1 MRVNHQPRVE
11 VGSIMSLYSQNLYGQ
26 PSYGGPSYSSPR
38 PASYSQFYHQPAPPP
53 TYTVD
58 AASFRR
64 EYMTRL
70 AELTF
75 NSRPMIQHL
84 SMLAQDSSRF
94 ADIVAQCIEEHI
106 RTVSCS
112 FILNILISSC
122 ERQVV

>member
-1 MRVNHQPRVE
+1 
-11 VGSIMSLYSQNLYGQ
+11 MSLYSQALYGQ
-26 PSYGGPSYSSPR
+26 PSYGGGPSYSSQH
-38 PASYSQFYHQPAPPP
+38 PATYSQFYRQPPPPAPP
-53 TYTVD
+53 YTID

-70 AELTF
+70 SELTC

-94 ADIVAQCIEEHI
+94 ADIVANCIEEHI
-106 RTVSCS
+106 RTVSHGYN
-112 FILNILISSC
+112 LNILISSC

>member
-1 MRVNHQPRVE
+1 V
-11 VGSIMSLYSQNLYGQ
+11 SSMSLYSQNLYGQ

-38 PASYSQFYHQPAPPP
+38 PAPYSQFYHQPAPPAPP

-94 ADIVAQCIEEHI
+94 ADIAAQCIEEHI
-106 RTVSCS
+106 RTVSPS
-112 FILNILISSC
+112 YILNILISSC

>member
-1 MRVNHQPRVE
+1 
-11 VGSIMSLYSQNLYGQ
+11 MSLYSQSLYGQ
-26 PSYGGPSYSSPR
+26 SSYGGPSYSSAH
-38 PASYSQFYHQPAPPP
+38 PASYYHQPPPAPPA
-53 TYTVD
+53 YTVD

-70 AELTF
+70 SELTF

-106 RTVSCS
+106 RTVSPGY
-112 FILNILISSC
+112 ILNILISSC
-122 ERQVV
+122 ERQVVYPASH

>member
-1 MRVNHQPRVE
+1 
-11 VGSIMSLYSQNLYGQ
+11 MSLYSQTLYGQ
-26 PSYGGPSYSSPR
+26 SSYGGPSYSSPH
-38 PASYSQFYHQPAPPP
+38 PASYSQIYHQPPPAPPA
-53 TYTVD
+53 YTVD

-70 AELTF
+70 SELTF

-106 RTVSCS
+106 RTVSHGY
-112 FILNILISSC
+112 ILNILISSC
-122 ERQVV
+122 ERQVVYPALH